1 MPETS
6 GRGAELL
13 ALSGYNGRA
22 VQTKKERSLTWG
34 NGSAGKT
41 RIYFRP
47 FEGGVALLGAA
58 AFAAVGPWR
67 GAFAGLPWV
76 TVASTFVLFLAQ
88 GALLV
93 RWSLREYLSGAA
105 LPPAAFVY
113 QHERLCAPGG
123 VHARLAVLLVVA
135 LTVAAV
141 RRPVSSSS
149 EPTARTPG
157 QRAST
162 LPTPSSRGWVR
173 RLPRRQS
180 CSRRTSRASASAPTP
195 PKRTW
200 SAAGAVWSC
209 RFSPCWSSER
219 QAG

>member
-105 LPPAAFVY
+105 LPPAAFVISTSDFA
-113 QHERLCAPGG
+113 LLG
-123 VHARLAVLLVVA
+123 VPMLVL
-135 LTVAAV
+135 
-141 RRPVSSSS
+141 
-149 EPTARTPG
+149 
-157 QRAST
+157 
-162 LPTPSSRGWVR
+162 
-173 RLPRRQS
+173 QS
-180 CSRRTSRASASAPTP
+180 CSSSRSRSRPCAGRYRARQSPRRGRQVSGPLP
-195 PKRTW
+195 
-200 SAAGAVWSC
+200 C
-209 RFSPCWSSER
+209 RPHLPVV
-219 QAG
+219 G

>member
-67 GAFAGLPWV
+67 VAFAGLPWV
-76 TVASTFVLFLAQ
+76 TVASTFVLFLA
-88 GALLV
+88 
-93 RWSLREYLSGAA
+93 RWSLREYLSGAV
-105 LPPAAFVY
+105 LPPAAFVISTSVFALLGAFMLVL
-113 QHERLCAPGG
+113 QSCSSSRSRSRLCAGRYR
-123 VHARLAVLLVVA
+123 ARQ
-135 LTVAAV
+135 
-141 RRPVSSSS
+141 S
-149 EPTARTPG
+149 
-157 QRAST
+157 
-162 LPTPSSRGWVR
+162 
-173 RLPRRQS
+173 PRRGRQVS
-180 CSRRTSRASASAPTP
+180 GPLP
-195 PKRTW
+195 
-200 SAAGAVWSC
+200 C
-209 RFSPCWSSER
+209 RPHLPVVR
-219 QAG
+219 